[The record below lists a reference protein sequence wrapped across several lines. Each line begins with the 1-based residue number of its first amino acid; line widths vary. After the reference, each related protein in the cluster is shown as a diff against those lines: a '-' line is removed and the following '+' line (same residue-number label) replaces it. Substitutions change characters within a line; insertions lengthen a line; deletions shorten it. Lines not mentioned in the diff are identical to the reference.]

1 MGFVFRVYRM
11 HLILCPH
18 FQALELRKSCECP
31 ALPLADP
38 RAVFSETVRVLLE
51 KAKEH
56 EGGGQGGGHQLQP
69 ASVPAEPPAPQ
80 NKLPPPPGVDQLKVG
95 S

>member
-1 MGFVFRVYRM
+1 MC
-11 HLILCPH
+11 LILCRR

-31 ALPLADP
+31 ALPLTDP

-51 KAKEH
+51 KAKQQ
-56 EGGGQGGGHQLQP
+56 EGGGLGAAHQLQP

-80 NKLPPPPGVDQLKVG
+80 NVLPPPPGGDQLNKG
-95 S
+95 WDAALKQL